1 MTPIAEMIREMHL
14 AGVDMDT
21 ILLAVEAVEK
31 ASRPQKSADVSADSR
46 REKDRIRKQI
56 ERENLRKS
64 ADVRGNPQMSENASS
79 LKEVRLEENKEEKK
93 EAPQRTVR
101 GSRMLPDWKPDP
113 DEWIATVELIG
124 GQRAQSELL
133 KFRDYWI
140 ALPGA
145 KGLKA
150 DWPATW
156 RNWIRR
162 ITETTGATNGNRP
175 HSTNGKPAG
184 GTFFDGLR
192 SLAADIAGDD
202 PAPGHAAPEVPL
214 GRFNIDG

>member
-1 MTPIAEMIREMHL
+1 I
-14 AGVDMDT
+14 
-21 ILLAVEAVEK
+21 
-31 ASRPQKSADVSADSR
+31 
-46 REKDRIRKQI
+46 
-56 ERENLRKS
+56 
-64 ADVRGNPQMSENASS
+64 
-79 LKEVRLEENKEEKK
+79 
-93 EAPQRTVR
+93 
-101 GSRMLPDWKPDP
+101 
-113 DEWIATVELIG
+113 TVELIG
-124 GQRAQSELL
+124 GQRSQAELL

-175 HSTNGKPAG
+175 HSANGKPAG

-202 PAPGHAAPEVPL
+202 PAPGHAAAEVPL